1 MQKHYPAHWGMLLI
15 VLSTLLTAWFVW
27 LAVAEF
33 KQGSTSSIWV
43 GLYLLALVFGCA
55 LFTIRGYTV
64 TPDAI
69 LVQRLLWST
78 RLPLAGLQS
87 ARFEPLRLWGRI
99 HIRIGNGGFFS
110 FSGWNYNPRLGF
122 YRVFV
127 TDHRRIV
134 LLRYPN
140 RTVAISPASPEEFV
154 HDLTV
159 ASHLA

>member
-1 MQKHYPAHWGMLLI
+1 MQKYYPAHWGILLI
-15 VLSTLLTAWFVW
+15 VLSTLLTAWFLW
-27 LAVAEF
+27 LAFSEF
-33 KQGSTSSIWV
+33 KQGSTSSIWM
-43 GLYLLALVFGCA
+43 GLWLLALVIGCA

-69 LVQRLLWST
+69 LVQRLLWAT
-78 RLPLAGLQS
+78 RVPLAGLQS
-87 ARFEPLRLWGRI
+87 VRFGPIRPRI
-99 HIRIGNGGFFS
+99 NIRIGNGGFFS

-134 LLRYPN
+134 LLCYAN
-140 RTVAISPASPEEFV
+140 RNVAISPAAPEEFV

-159 ASHLA
+159 ARHLA

>member
-1 MQKHYPAHWGMLLI
+1 MQKHYNAHWGWLLI
-15 VLSTLLTAWFVW
+15 VLSTLLTVWFVW
-27 LAVAEF
+27 LAIAELR
-33 KQGSTSSIWV
+33 QGSTSSNLV
-43 GLYLLALVFGCA
+43 GLWLLALVVGCA

-69 LVQRLLWST
+69 LVQRLLWAI
-78 RLPLAGLQS
+78 RVPLADLQS
-87 ARFEPLRLWGRI
+87 VQFGPIRPRFN
-99 HIRIGNGGFFS
+99 IRIGNGGFFS
-110 FSGWNYNPRLGF
+110 FSGWNYNPRLGL

-140 RTVAISPASPEEFV
+140 RNVAISPAAPEEFV

-159 ASHLA
+159 ARYLA